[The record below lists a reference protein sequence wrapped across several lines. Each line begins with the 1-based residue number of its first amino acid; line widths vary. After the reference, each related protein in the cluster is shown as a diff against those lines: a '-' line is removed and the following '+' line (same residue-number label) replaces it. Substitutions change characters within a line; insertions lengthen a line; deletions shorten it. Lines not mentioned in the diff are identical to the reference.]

1 MTPAAGNPVTGSS
14 SSSSSS
20 GENFHVV
27 VIDRNN
33 PLDTLLAVTLF
44 GLSHVTAL
52 VYFSLKTLNPISKS
66 ASKYSRPASA
76 AAFARSAPHVSSG
89 VRRAPAQNGKNSE
102 YLSTSATT
110 SHSALRLTPLTI
122 FLALYLFRSADAG
135 ADVDVAAS
143 PSSFA
148 ELFPTNDRGRDAEG
162 EAPNPAIPPADVATE
177 GEDDDD
183 ATVTDDDDHAAVTG
197 LANDDT
203 ARRIRGRPLRAATVA
218 PSNLGSGPRAYK
230 SLTDD
235 HQTVLESPG
244 SYVRYTLGI

>member
-1 MTPAAGNPVTGSS
+1 MGSFTSKSISKSTTTPSLAGNPVSS
-14 SSSSSS
+14 SEASPSN
-20 GENFHVV
+20 GVNFHVV

-148 ELFPTNDRGRDAEG
+148 ELDPTNDRGRDAEG
-162 EAPNPAIPPADVATE
+162 EAPNPAIPPADVATAE

-218 PSNLGSGPRAYK
+218 PSNLGSAP
-230 SLTDD
+230 
-235 HQTVLESPG
+235 
-244 SYVRYTLGI
+244 VRVQKPHG